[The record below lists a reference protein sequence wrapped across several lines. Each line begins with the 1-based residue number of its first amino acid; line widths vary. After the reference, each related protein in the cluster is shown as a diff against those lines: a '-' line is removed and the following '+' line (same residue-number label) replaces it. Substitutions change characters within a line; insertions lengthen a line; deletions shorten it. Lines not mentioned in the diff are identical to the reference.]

1 MRNAL
6 IVCSL
11 LLGGCQAMHSPTAST
26 ERRFLVCSGEG
37 AYTTCRRMSAA
48 QYEPT
53 LRGLNRPLT
62 GSRIAHH

>member
-11 LLGGCQAMHSPTAST
+11 LLSGCQAMHSPTAPA
-26 ERRFLVCSGEG
+26 ERRLLVCSGEG

-53 LRGLNRPLT
+53 LRGMNQPLT
-62 GSRIAHH
+62 GTRIERH